1 MATKKK
7 ATEIDPNARQGVR
20 LTIHRA
26 EASMNIQKDVIDICC
41 MAAKG
46 KKTEKDMATF
56 VKSVVEEKHPTGN
69 DWMQGT
75 WHCVCGKVGESLCGE
90 EKQAALGYVLLR
102 LILIVCY
109 FFIMEP
115 TLFFRSVVWGVYYS
129 QEPCACIR
137 AS

>member
-75 WHCVCGKVGESLCGE
+75 WHCVCGKSFGASITH
-90 EKQAALGYVLLR
+90 KSHALVYVQVDQTHF
-102 LILIVCY
+102 IVWKSKDSP
-109 FFIMEP
+109 FD
-115 TLFFRSVVWGVYYS
+115 
-129 QEPCACIR
+129 
-137 AS
+137 